1 MAKTSF
7 LVPSLA
13 VASRNTC
20 VRIGQELLWAAI
32 ALLFCVVEA
41 GVLLTEI
48 RLFKVRVTSTA
59 QKRAREVRQGKH
71 SAL

>member
-1 MAKTSF
+1 MAKTNF
-7 LVPSLA
+7 LASNVA
-13 VASRNTC
+13 VASRKTS
-20 VRIGQELLWAAI
+20 VRVGQDLLWAAV

-59 QKRAREVRQGKH
+59 QKRAPRPVGT
-71 SAL
+71 SAG